1 MGSSLVFGSL
11 VFLRR
16 RQQRLGICSQRIIRT
31 VKSRYTE
38 CRTLDWA
45 KSNPFLAQECINP
58 PVWYDLEKCRNLDGE
73 YGPLEKQLPRSLEA
87 YLKWRRWTFPKEVVK
102 LREEG
107 RDNATALISHILS
120 APLTLASQFRHVCST
135 LNKNDSGDDIIH
147 HQWCCV
153 GARAEASIPI
163 VYWKEFLMLSTAS
176 SLFLNDKKDI
186 GNSGILPTIQSL
198 DFTGPDI
205 PPKLF
210 EQSLSIP
217 INNNS
222 NKNNG
227 IINSRD
233 NKGTS
238 SLSVSTLSLRG
249 FHRGLFHESPF
260 CNNNQKSRCW
270 DTYVFFNPGFGH
282 PNLRQSWEDTLN
294 IIIRNQGQ
302 LQRSLLLT
310 AHSDKDA
317 IRDSNILHNVYGL
330 KHIEYYE
337 NPFASRI
344 VYEDPFEKG
353 HFVRPNHYVATVII

>member
-1 MGSSLVFGSL
+1 
-11 VFLRR
+11 
-16 RQQRLGICSQRIIRT
+16 
-31 VKSRYTE
+31 
-38 CRTLDWA
+38 
-45 KSNPFLAQECINP
+45 
-58 PVWYDLEKCRNLDGE
+58 
-73 YGPLEKQLPRSLEA
+73 
-87 YLKWRRWTFPKEVVK
+87 
-102 LREEG
+102 
-107 RDNATALISHILS
+107 
-120 APLTLASQFRHVCST
+120 
-135 LNKNDSGDDIIH
+135 
-147 HQWCCV
+147 
-153 GARAEASIPI
+153 
-163 VYWKEFLMLSTAS
+163 MLSTAS

-310 AHSDKDA
+310 AHSEKDA